1 MQFKANIRHRL
12 GRGRDGDG
20 HKGGNRRPGQRL
32 TSAGW
37 LDFSL
42 THPTPYLVCIHAIG
56 QSDTG
61 HRCPW
66 FAAGFNNGLLELLLV
81 SPPAAARFLDFHSVH
96 YRFWW
101 TLSSL
106 NTAQIYRWVRH
117 PDTLQRLTT
126 LLLPVGGGNDRQ
138 PGVNDLGE
146 LGLRK
151 YRFGA

>member
-1 MQFKANIRHRL
+1 
-12 GRGRDGDG
+12 
-20 HKGGNRRPGQRL
+20 
-32 TSAGW
+32 
-37 LDFSL
+37 
-42 THPTPYLVCIHAIG
+42 LVCIHAIG
-56 QSDTG
+56 LSDTG

-117 PDTLQRLTT
+117 PDTKRMVVILEEADYDAWLRASVADGRAFLRQFDAGNLRPSRPNVRSCEADGRLSPFSVDK
-126 LLLPVGGGNDRQ
+126 PVGR
-138 PGVNDLGE
+138 
-146 LGLRK
+146 GLARPVTC
-151 YRFGA
+151 